1 LTVYLLAP
9 AALRIAPDDFSARV
23 RSRFASE
30 LRRAGRFAQLCL
42 LGAQACLDAAGGDG
56 PLGVLWATGGG
67 ALDAT
72 RAALDESLKLGEP
85 AMPFTFIA
93 TQPHLAGA
101 LLAQRSHPVTR
112 AACLSLA
119 PDAWPSLPH
128 LAQRWLADCERVLV
142 GWVEESGSGGAA
154 HRSDWCLLQKK
165 MMPGA
170 VRCEQVRSPENAAAA
185 TAEDWIPRVAAWHG
199 STNAPLVLRGSG
211 DAWRFTVN
219 G

>member
-1 LTVYLLAP
+1 VYLLAP
-9 AALRIAPDDFSARV
+9 TVLRVAPDDFPARV
-23 RSRFASE
+23 RARFASE

-56 PLGVLWATGGG
+56 ALAVLWASEFG
-67 ALDAT
+67 ALHAT
-72 RAALDESLKLGEP
+72 RAALDEDLRRGEP

-112 AACLSLA
+112 TACLYLPA
-119 PDAWPSLPH
+119 DAWPSLPR
-128 LAQRWLADCERVLV
+128 LAQSWLAECDRVLV
-142 GWVEESGSGGAA
+142 GCVEESAAAGSA

-165 MMPGA
+165 PVAGA
-170 VRCEQVRSPENAAAA
+170 LRCERSLEAENAAPA
-185 TAEDWIPRVAAWHG
+185 TAEDWIPRVAAWRG
-199 STNAPLVLRGSG
+199 AADAPLLLRGG
-211 DAWRFTVN
+211 EDAWSFIPD

>member
-1 LTVYLLAP
+1 MTVYLLAP

-56 PLGVLWATGGG
+56 PLGVLWASEFG
-67 ALDAT
+67 ALHAT
-72 RAALDESLKLGEP
+72 RAALDEGLRRGEP
-85 AMPFTFIA
+85 AMPFAFIA
-93 TQPHLAGA
+93 AQPHLAGA

-112 AACLSLA
+112 TAYLYLAA
-119 PDAWPSLPH
+119 DAWPSLPQ
-128 LAQRWLADCERVLV
+128 LAQRWLAECDRVLV
-142 GWVEESGSGGAA
+142 GCVEESAAGAT

-165 MMPGA
+165 PAAGA
-170 VRCEQVRSPENAAAA
+170 VRCERSLKTDNAAAA
-185 TAEDWIPRVAAWHG
+185 AAEDWIPRVAAW
-199 STNAPLVLRGSG
+199 RGSG
-211 DAWRFTVN
+211 RAPLLLRGGEDAWSFTSD

>member
-1 LTVYLLAP
+1 MYLLAP
-9 AALRIAPDDFSARV
+9 TALRVAPEDFPARV

-42 LGAQACLDAAGGDG
+42 LGAQACLDAADGDG
-56 PLGVLWATGGG
+56 PLAVLWASEFG
-67 ALDAT
+67 ALHAT
-72 RAALDESLKLGEP
+72 RAALADDLRSGEA

-112 AACLSLA
+112 TACLYLA
-119 PDAWPSLPH
+119 ADAWPSLPQ
-128 LAQRWLADCERVLV
+128 LARRWPAECERVLV
-142 GWVEESGSGGAA
+142 GCVEESGAAGAA

-165 MMPGA
+165 PAAGA
-170 VRCEQVRSPENAAAA
+170 VRCERSLNADNAAAA
-185 TAEDWIPRVAAWHG
+185 AAEDWIPRVAAW
-199 STNAPLVLRGSG
+199 RGSG
-211 DAWRFTVN
+211 HAPLLLRGGEDAWSFTSN